1 MLSENHLIDLIKSF
15 SNILRKKNI
24 LEKKYFYH
32 QHKWKNQCCLSQTI
46 C

>member
-24 LEKKYFYH
+24 LEKKNFYH
-32 QHKWKNQCCLSQTI
+32 
-46 C
+46 